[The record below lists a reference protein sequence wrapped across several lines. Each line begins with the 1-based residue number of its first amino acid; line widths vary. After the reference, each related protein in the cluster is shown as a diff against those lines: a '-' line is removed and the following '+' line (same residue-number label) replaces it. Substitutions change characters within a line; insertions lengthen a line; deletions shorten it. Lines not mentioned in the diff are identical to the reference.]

1 MHRDCEVE
9 IDVRLRR
16 QRWQGSPS
24 RSCSGIRSYT
34 YYAAPSAIPYSGL
47 QRAQSSGAHPGRAF
61 WNEAHAVT
69 ILR

>member
-34 YYAAPSAIPYSGL
+34 PQRVLFPTVGFNVLSQVELTRAGHSGTKHT
-47 QRAQSSGAHPGRAF
+47 Q
-61 WNEAHAVT
+61 
-69 ILR
+69 